1 MQTLTTSGRF
11 RWRIVALLFLATT
24 INYIDR
30 QVLSFTMTDEVFRKE
45 MLDLPLDKELTKEA
59 IDRFK
64 ILYSDVDAAFKFAY
78 AIGFLLAGWLIDRIG
93 TKRGFA
99 LGIIVWSIAATLT
112 TFVQTMTGLRW
123 TRGILGLGESANFP
137 SSVKTIS
144 EWFPRRERSFANG
157 LFNAGTNVG
166 IILTALAIPSL
177 ILRFGWRSS
186 FFVTGLLGFGL
197 LILWWF
203 TYSKP
208 ERNPKLSPAELAYIR
223 SDEERRVPVKPSWGQ
238 LLSYK
243 QTWAFAIGK
252 FLADPIWWFYMTWLP
267 DFFNSNDALDQK
279 LDLKSF
285 GVPFLIIYLVS
296 DAGSIFF
303 GWLST
308 QFMSLGWSANRARKT
323 TMLICALCVV
333 PIFFAAQTNSLT
345 IAIALISLATAAHQ
359 GWAANMYTFASDLF
373 PRNVVASVT
382 GIGGMFG
389 AVGGILLALLSG
401 RIITAF
407 GYLPMFIVAS
417 CSYLTALLLIH
428 LVLPKLEPV
437 KAEELENRGK
447 WSLLSAK

>member
-1 MQTLTTSGRF
+1 
-11 RWRIVALLFLATT
+11 
-24 INYIDR
+24 
-30 QVLSFTMTDEVFRKE
+30 MTDDLFRKE
-45 MLDLPLDKELTKEA
+45 MLGLPLDQELTKEA

-78 AIGFLLAGWLIDRIG
+78 AIGFLLVGWLIDKIG
-93 TKRGFA
+93 TRRGFA
-99 LGIIVWSIAATLT
+99 LGIMVWSIAATLT
-112 TFVQTMTGLRW
+112 TFVQNISGLRW
-123 TRGILGLGESANFP
+123 SRAILGLGESANFP

-144 EWFPRRERSFANG
+144 EWFPRRERSFAHG

-166 IILTALAIPSL
+166 IILTALVIPYL
-177 ILRFGWRSS
+177 ILQLGWRSS
-186 FFVTGLLGFGL
+186 FFLTGVLGFVLLG
-197 LILWWF
+197 LWWF

-208 ERNPKLSPAELAYIR
+208 ERNTKVSTAELAYIR
-223 SDEERRVPVKPSWGQ
+223 RGQEKPTAVRPSWGQ
-238 LLSYK
+238 LLGFK
-243 QTWAFAIGK
+243 QTWAFAVGK

-285 GVPFLIIYLVS
+285 GVPFLIIYVVS
-296 DAGSIFF
+296 DAGSVFF

-345 IAIALISLATAAHQ
+345 VAIGLISLATAAHQ
-359 GWAANMYTFASDLF
+359 GWSANMYTFASDLF

-407 GYLPMFIVAS
+407 GYLPMFIITS
-417 CSYLTALLLIH
+417 CAYLTALTIIH
-428 LVLPKLEPV
+428 LILPRLEPV
-437 KAEELENRGK
+437 KAEELEKTGNWGV
-447 WSLLSAK
+447 LSPK

>member
-1 MQTLTTSGRF
+1 MLTTSGRY

-45 MLDLPLDKELTKEA
+45 MLDLPVDKELTKEA

-78 AIGFLLAGWLIDRIG
+78 AIGFLLIGWLIDRIG
-93 TKRGFA
+93 TRRGFA
-99 LGIIVWSIAATLT
+99 LGIIIWSIAATLT
-112 TFVQTMTGLRW
+112 TFVQSMAGLRW
-123 TRGILGLGESANFP
+123 TRAILGFGESAIFP
-137 SSVKTIS
+137 SAVKTIS

-166 IILTALAIPSL
+166 IILTALVIPPL
-177 ILRFGWRSS
+177 ILKLGWRSS
-186 FFVTGLLGFGL
+186 FLATGLLGFGL
-197 LILWWF
+197 FVLWWF

-208 ERNPKLSPAELAYIR
+208 ERNKKLSATELAYIR
-223 SDEERRVPVKPSWGQ
+223 RDDEKRVQVKPSWGQ
-238 LLSYK
+238 LLGYK
-243 QTWAFAIGK
+243 QTWAFAVGK
-252 FLADPIWWFYMTWLP
+252 FMADPIWWFYMTWLP

-279 LDLKSF
+279 LDLKGF
-285 GVPFLIIYLVS
+285 GVPFLIIYVVS
-296 DAGSIFF
+296 DAGSVFF
-303 GWLST
+303 GWLGT

-333 PIFFAAQTNSLT
+333 PIVFAAQTNSLT
-345 IAIALISLATAAHQ
+345 VAIALISLAAAAHQ

-407 GYLPMFIVAS
+407 GYLPMFVIAS
-417 CSYLTALLLIH
+417 CTYLIALVLIH
-428 LVLPKLEPV
+428 LILPRLEPV
-437 KAEELENRGK
+437 KAEELEKISNWGV
-447 WSLLSAK
+447 LSTK